1 VYPSVNLIR
10 YSTFSGNR
18 VQQEGF
24 KVSTYLSLTVFGVF
38 VLDDEGKV
46 TTKHLFYPDADVAAT
61 SLMAVNDEVTTD
73 LLEAVAKSVLGADVV
88 VEDPMFA
95 RALSQVKD
103 LKIRVEAGAAPRWFR
118 DGQDEYLIKE
128 GIVPSTDDIATF
140 RRDVSIRLA
149 KSKVS
154 AASEEKDL
162 LVKNAIDA
170 VDEVDKSIN
179 VLIMRLREWYSLHH
193 PSLTRLIE
201 DQEQYASILNNCTGK
216 TKTTKECLE
225 SVGVPPG
232 VAEQIMSALTGDIG
246 AEFAESD
253 LSVIGGLAKTVDDLY
268 LMRTDLEEYI
278 TSMMSTIAPNLSAL
292 AGPLIGARLISLAGS
307 LKGLAQ
313 KPSSTVQVFGA
324 EKALFRSIKTGSDPP
339 KHGIIYRVAEVHT
352 APYWQR
358 GKIAR
363 SLAGK
368 LSIASRVDAY
378 SDKNMGEKLRE
389 EFLTRVEEIKRQN
402 PEAPPPKPRPKPA
415 PKKQYG
421 RGSGHPDRR
430 RGGGRQ
436 R

>member
-1 VYPSVNLIR
+1 MP
-10 YSTFSGNR
+10 
-18 VQQEGF
+18 
-24 KVSTYLSLTVFGVF
+24 TYLTLTVFGVF

-46 TTKHLFYPDADVAAT
+46 TKKHLFYPNADVAAT
-61 SLMAVNDEVTTD
+61 SLMAVIDEEPTD
-73 LLEAVAKSVLGADVV
+73 LLESVAKSVLGVDVV

-95 RALSQVKD
+95 RALSKVKD

-118 DGQDEYLIKE
+118 DGQDDYLIKE
-128 GIVPSTDDIATF
+128 GIVSSTDDIATF
-140 RRDVSIRLA
+140 RRDVSIKLA
-149 KSKVS
+149 KSKIS

-162 LVKNAIDA
+162 LVKNSIDA
-170 VDEVDKSIN
+170 VDEIDKSIN
-179 VLIMRLREWYSLHH
+179 VLVMRLREWYSLHH

-201 DQEQYASILNNCTGK
+201 DQELYASVLNNCTGK
-216 TKTTKECLE
+216 SKTTKDCLE
-225 SVGVPPG
+225 SAGVSP
-232 VAEQIMSALTGDIG
+232 AIIEQIMSALTGDIG
-246 AEFAESD
+246 AEFADSD
-253 LSVIGGLAKTVDDLY
+253 LIVIGGLAKTVDDLY
-268 LMRTDLEEYI
+268 RMRTELEEYI
-278 TSMMSTIAPNLSAL
+278 TSMMSTVAPNVAAL

-307 LKGLAQ
+307 LKELAQ

-339 KHGIIYRVAEVHT
+339 KHGILYRVAEVHT

-368 LSIASRVDAY
+368 LSIAARIDAY
-378 SDKNMGEKLRE
+378 SDKNMGEQLRE
-389 EFLTRVEEIKRQN
+389 EFFTRVEEIRRQN

-421 RGSGHPDRR
+421 RGGGRPDRR